1 MQLQIHVGCE
11 CPARGTV
18 IARLLLS
25 VCASVPVPRSVRRI
39 VAAMIDAWGSVQAL
53 QAPEQCPKRV
63 SRPPW
68 DPMRVCCHLGLLRS
82 HSQCS
87 RTAKCAKGTL
97 SATWAWT
104 HSRTHIHN
112 AVTKNAGEAQ
122 HSTEAAIPQHLVEDC
137 GPPLFPAGHDGQ
149 LGSRPAPLPRPR
161 VS

>member
-104 HSRTHIHN
+104 HSVGLDAPSLGTRVVNGRSHFSGP
-112 AVTKNAGEAQ
+112 VAG
-122 HSTEAAIPQHLVEDC
+122 
-137 GPPLFPAGHDGQ
+137 
-149 LGSRPAPLPRPR
+149 
-161 VS
+161 